1 MSSLIARQGVWYL
14 TYYIDGKQ
22 VWKSL
27 KTKDKAAAKILRRKF
42 DAEFDQVKAG
52 LTPGKVR
59 VHDAFT
65 SFLTRKK
72 SVTKGNT
79 LIRYQQ
85 SIANIQAFCDRINL
99 TSINDLQS
107 RHVSAYLEFRKERA
121 NKTVVEE
128 LLVWKAV
135 INMLIEDGYLASS
148 PVRKW
153 PKLKTTTST
162 PIRIGSYTADDIS
175 KLKTYFDNL
184 PTRDVFLFLL
194 YTGCRRGEMAALRK
208 GDISIPNQ
216 YIRLPNLKTAT
227 GVSNQF
233 RIIEI
238 HPELLPI
245 IHARSQGNPA
255 DLVFPEVAENVTSWL
270 TKIIMKA
277 CRKTGVTYKRLHGLR
292 HTFISSLLNNG
303 VAVRAVQAMVGH
315 QNIQTTMRYS
325 HISQDEMRGK
335 INKLGY

>member
-1 MSSLIARQGVWYL
+1 
-14 TYYIDGKQ
+14 
-22 VWKSL
+22 
-27 KTKDKAAAKILRRKF
+27 
-42 DAEFDQVKAG
+42 
-52 LTPGKVR
+52 
-59 VHDAFT
+59 
-65 SFLTRKK
+65 
-72 SVTKGNT
+72 
-79 LIRYQQ
+79 
-85 SIANIQAFCDRINL
+85 
-99 TSINDLQS
+99 
-107 RHVSAYLEFRKERA
+107 VSAYLEFRKERA